1 LFNIIFSFFLP
12 AILTL
17 VQFLILYTLD
27 LKSNLVGLNSSLL
40 IDLDHSLLLCFPFRV
55 KIRRVILSLLTEE
68 DSQVIRV
75 DTLVDLQCSIHAC
88 VHFLLSMVYQ
98 GLYLLLRVSL
108 AIELILKEAL
118 HLEVGVRSS
127 AGITSVA
134 IVGLTV
140 ASADS
145 ILVY

>member
-1 LFNIIFSFFLP
+1 LFNIFSFFFP

-40 IDLDHSLLLCFPFRV
+40 KDLDHSLLLCFPFRI
-55 KIRRVILSLLTEE
+55 KIRWFILSLLTKEG
-68 DSQVIRV
+68 SQVIRV
-75 DTLVDLQCSIHAC
+75 DTLVDLQCSINAC
-88 VHFLLSMVYQ
+88 VHFLFSMVYQ

-127 AGITSVA
+127 AGIASVA

-140 ASADS
+140 TSADS

>member
-27 LKSNLVGLNSSLL
+27 LKSNLVCLNSSLL
-40 IDLDHSLLLCFPFRV
+40 KDLDHSLLLCFPFRV
-55 KIRRVILSLLTEE
+55 KIRRVVLSLLTEE
-68 DSQVIRV
+68 GSQVIRV
-75 DTLVDLQCSIHAC
+75 DTLVDLQCSIHAR

-108 AIELILKEAL
+108 AIELILKETL
-118 HLEVGVRSS
+118 HLEVGVRPS
-127 AGITSVA
+127 AGIASVA

-140 ASADS
+140 TSADS

>member
-1 LFNIIFSFFLP
+1 
-12 AILTL
+12 
-17 VQFLILYTLD
+17 
-27 LKSNLVGLNSSLL
+27 
-40 IDLDHSLLLCFPFRV
+40 
-55 KIRRVILSLLTEE
+55 
-68 DSQVIRV
+68 
-75 DTLVDLQCSIHAC
+75 
-88 VHFLLSMVYQ
+88 MVYQ

-127 AGITSVA
+127 AGIASVA

-140 ASADS
+140 TSADS